1 MGRVIH
7 FDIAADDP
15 ERAIGFYESVFDWE
29 ITPAPGPIKYWLIAT
44 GEEEE
49 PGIDGGIAQR
59 DADWQ
64 QITCFVEVDEL
75 EETLARASA
84 SGGRVLKSKMVIPGV
99 GYVAAIE
106 DTEGNVIGLMERSET
121 AGF

>member
-15 ERAIGFYESVFDWE
+15 ERAIAFYEAVLDWE
-29 ITPAPGPIKYWLIAT
+29 ITPAPGPIKYWLIST
-44 GEEEE
+44 GDEEE
-49 PGIDGGIAQR
+49 PGIDGGLTLR

-64 QITCFVEVDEL
+64 RITCFIEVDEI
-75 EETLARASA
+75 EDTLAKASA
-84 SGGRVLKSKMVIPGV
+84 SGGKILRAKTVIPGV
-99 GYVAAIE
+99 GYVAAIA
-106 DTEGNVIGLMERSET
+106 DTEGNVIGLLEGSET

>member
-15 ERAIGFYESVFDWE
+15 ERAITFYESVFDWE
-29 ITPAPGPIKYWLIAT
+29 ITPAPGPIKYWLINT
-44 GEEEE
+44 GNDEE
-49 PGIDGGIAQR
+49 PGIDGGLALR

-64 QITCFVEVDEL
+64 QITCFVDVDDL
-75 EETLARASA
+75 EDTLAKASA
-84 SGGRVLKSKMVIPGV
+84 AGGKVFQPKTVIPGV